1 MSATADLLS
10 LFAQARAQYQILQTG
25 FGAGEQF
32 FATCAAWQAAAKPQ
46 SRLHYVAIAPQSLS
60 QSALSAAISEQDFAT
75 PALRELAQQ
84 LLQQWPPL
92 LKGFHLLQLTEQVSL
107 LLVCGEVADCLPQIV
122 AEFDACYAGSVLSLA
137 VPASHHRLAIPTN
150 VTVIGAGIAGAS
162 VARALARRRI
172 AVTVLERSHPAS
184 GGSGNPVAVVRAE
197 PGGAH
202 HPITLLSAAGVSWL
216 MRWMAAHGQSINH
229 NFCGA
234 IRITRDQRRHQ
245 KLATHAQNFPPQW
258 LREIHREEASALAG
272 QAVADDGFLLSEAG
286 WLEPAA
292 LVHALL
298 DHPGITVKSGIAVQS
313 LQRNTAQGTWRLDID
328 GDVHSAACVVLASAF
343 AQGLSPHALA
353 IDSARGQLSLL
364 PERAGHALQTVMCR
378 DGYITPAV
386 NGMHTIG
393 ATMQK
398 NDPCAEARL
407 TDDAENFQ
415 RVQRLLPGFATDLT
429 QLRSGRVSWRAVT
442 QDRLPLVGRIDAGL
456 YASLAHGARGM
467 SCAPLCGEWLAA
479 LMLGEALPL
488 PAPWQALFDPLRF
501 AVR

>member
-1 MSATADLLS
+1 MSPAADQLN

-25 FGAGEQF
+25 FGAGKQF
-32 FATCAAWQAAAKPQ
+32 FATCAAWQAADKPLT
-46 SRLHYVAIAPQSLS
+46 RLHYVAIDPQPLSL
-60 QSALSAAISEQDFAT
+60 SALSAALSEQDFAT

-84 LLQQWPPL
+84 LLLQWPPL
-92 LKGFHLLQLTEQVSL
+92 FKGFHLLQLTEQVSL
-107 LLVCGEVADCLPQIV
+107 LLVSGEVADCLPQIV
-122 AEFDACYAGSVLSLA
+122 AEFDACYAESALSLA
-137 VPASHHRLAIPTN
+137 VPVSHHRLAYPTN

-162 VARALARRRI
+162 VARALARRGI

-202 HPITLLSAAGVSWL
+202 HPITALSAAGVSWL
-216 MRWMAAHGQSINH
+216 MRWVATHGQSISH
-229 NFCGA
+229 DFCGA
-234 IRITRDQRRHQ
+234 IRITRDERRHQ
-245 KLATHAQNFPPQW
+245 KLATHAQYFPPQW
-258 LREIHREEASALAG
+258 LREIHRDEASALAG
-272 QAVADDGFLLSEAG
+272 QTVADAGFLLPYAG
-286 WLEPAA
+286 WIEPVA

-298 DHPGITVKSGIAVQS
+298 DHPCISVKTGVTVQS
-313 LQRNTAQGTWRLDID
+313 LQRHPTQGDWQMRSDD
-328 GDVHSAACVVLASAF
+328 GLHTAACVVLASAF

-364 PERAGHALQTVMCR
+364 PERAGQTLQMVMCR

-398 NDPCAEARL
+398 NDPCTEARL

-415 RVQRLLPGFATDLT
+415 RVQRLLPGFATDAT
-429 QLRSGRVSWRAVT
+429 QIVSGRVSWRAVT
-442 QDRLPLVGRIDAGL
+442 QDRLPLVGRIEEGL

-479 LMLGEALPL
+479 LMVGEALPL
-488 PAPWQALFDPLRF
+488 PAPWRAFLDPLRF
-501 AVR
+501 TVR